1 MVKERVMVGLAAKL
15 ELSTIVVIFALAN
28 AVVNSAA
35 LLTVATVELPPP
47 VGVPET
53 LFPPTLAEM
62 PLATVRSVMGDSMV
76 TPVALIIPLAMGRL
90 PDK

>member
-1 MVKERVMVGLAAKL
+1 
-15 ELSTIVVIFALAN
+15 
-28 AVVNSAA
+28 
-35 LLTVATVELPPP
+35 
-47 VGVPET
+47 
-53 LFPPTLAEM
+53 M